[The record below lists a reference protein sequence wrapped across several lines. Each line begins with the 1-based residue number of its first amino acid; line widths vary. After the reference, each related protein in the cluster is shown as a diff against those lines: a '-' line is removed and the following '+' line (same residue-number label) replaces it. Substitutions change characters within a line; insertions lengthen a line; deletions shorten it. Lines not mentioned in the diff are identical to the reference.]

1 MRDVKTRAS
10 FYVDQSIQADYCMIV
25 NDDSMKDAG
34 IYSGDVA
41 FLQKDFEL
49 KDGKIYAVLS
59 EDDEIAVLKEIY
71 HVNKDNVILMPCTYE
86 FAPLITNINDLIVIG
101 QLIGVYHRI
110 N

>member
-10 FYVDQSIQADYCMIV
+10 F
-25 NDDSMKDAG
+25 
-34 IYSGDVA
+34 
-41 FLQKDFEL
+41 
-49 KDGKIYAVLS
+49 
-59 EDDEIAVLKEIY
+59 
-71 HVNKDNVILMPCTYE
+71 VNKDNVILMPCTYE